1 MSPKCESSQEDGR
14 TFVLDLMDPVN
25 AQKSKR
31 GNLET
36 SHISVL
42 INMMN

>member
-1 MSPKCESSQEDGR
+1 MSPKCESRQEDGG

-25 AQKSKR
+25 APKSKR

-42 INMMN
+42 INTMS

>member
-1 MSPKCESSQEDGR
+1 MSPKCESRQEDGM

-31 GNLET
+31 GNSET

-42 INMMN
+42 INMMS